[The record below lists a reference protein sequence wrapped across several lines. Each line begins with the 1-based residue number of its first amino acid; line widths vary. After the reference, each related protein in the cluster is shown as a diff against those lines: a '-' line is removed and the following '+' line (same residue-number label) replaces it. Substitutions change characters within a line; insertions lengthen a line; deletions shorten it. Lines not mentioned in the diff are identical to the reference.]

1 MGGATWQLP
10 GFVIGE
16 LLGSGN
22 SSEVWAARI
31 AATGERVALKRV
43 ALTEPDALRVAR
55 TEAALL
61 TALDHP
67 HLVRL
72 HAVIPTPEAA
82 VLVLDLADGGSLAD
96 MLGRRSRLAVGE
108 VVTALAP
115 IGAALAYAHQ
125 RGVLHGDVT
134 PANILFTSI
143 GLPML
148 GDLGVARIVGDSVAV
163 RCTPEYIDP
172 AVARGFVPGPSS
184 DVFMLGAIAMRAL
197 TGSPVWRGTTT
208 AGILADA
215 AAGDL
220 GHLRERLAV
229 LPPPVVAVLEQAL
242 VAEPHLRCTA
252 AEFALDLRHS
262 AVPMP
267 VELSAGRRA
276 VTTPGT
282 GRATAGRVSASS
294 RPPGAHRARARRR
307 LGRRAVPDPDRPAFD
322 RPGPAPATPGHE
334 GALTHRVRASA
345 RPTLP
350 PPPGRFRR
358 FLDRASSAA
367 SVRRSAASVRRSFR
381 LWIIALVVGA
391 IALGGGLLWSS
402 RPSPADAA
410 RRPTD
415 AARLPTDAARLPTDA
430 AGLPTVAPTVAPSVP
445 PQSSNSPSP
454 ADVLRRL
461 DDLREQA
468 FARRDVGLLARV
480 YVPGPLLDEDSV
492 RLRRLVPVGCGLVGA
507 HTEFRDVQASSRSA
521 GRWSIRATARLA
533 PSTLRCTGVVRGH
546 AAGAGP
552 TGLRIELAQVAGQ
565 YRIAAQLAG

>member
-1 MGGATWQLP
+1 MGGAPWQLP
-10 GFVIGE
+10 GFVLGE

-43 ALTEPDALRVAR
+43 ALTEPDALRAAR

-72 HAVIPTPEAA
+72 HALIPTPEAA

-96 MLGRRSRLAVGE
+96 MLARRSRLAVGE

-134 PANILFTSI
+134 PGNVLFTSI

-148 GDLGVARIVGDSVAV
+148 GDLGVARIVGDSGAV

-184 DVFMLGAIAMRAL
+184 DVFMLGAIALRAL
-197 TGSPVWRGTTT
+197 TGSSVWRGTTT

-220 GHLRERLAV
+220 GHLRERLAG

-267 VELSAGRRA
+267 VELSAGRGA
-276 VTTPGT
+276 MPTPGT
-282 GRATAGRVSASS
+282 GRATAGRVLASP
-294 RPPGAHRARARRR
+294 RPPGAHRAMARRR
-307 LGRRAVPDPDRPAFD
+307 LGPRAVPDPDRPAFD

-358 FLDRASSAA
+358 FLDRASSPG
-367 SVRRSAASVRRSFR
+367 SGRRSFR
-381 LWIIALVVGA
+381 LGILALVVGA

-415 AARLPTDAARLPTDA
+415 AGRRPA
-430 AGLPTVAPTVAPSVP
+430 VAPTVAPSVR

-468 FARRDVGLLARV
+468 FARRDVGLLAEV

-507 HTEFRDVQASSRSA
+507 HTEFRNVQASSRSA

-533 PSTLRCTGVVRGH
+533 PSTLRCRGVVRGH
-546 AAGAGP
+546 AADAGP
-552 TGLRIELAQVAGQ
+552 TGLRIELAQVAGE
-565 YRIAAQLAG
+565 YRMAGQVPG

>member
-1 MGGATWQLP
+1 MGGAPWQLP
-10 GFVIGE
+10 GFVVGE

-43 ALTEPDALRVAR
+43 ALTEPDALRAAR

-72 HAVIPTPEAA
+72 HALIPTPDAA

-96 MLGRRSRLAVGE
+96 MLARRSRLAVGE

-134 PANILFTSI
+134 PGNVLFTSI

-148 GDLGVARIVGDSVAV
+148 GDLGVARIVGDSGAV

-184 DVFMLGAIAMRAL
+184 DVFMLGAIALRAL

-220 GHLRERLAV
+220 GHLRERLAG

-276 VTTPGT
+276 MTTPGT
-282 GRATAGRVSASS
+282 GRATAGRVSASP
-294 RPPGAHRARARRR
+294 RPPGAHRAMSRRR
-307 LGRRAVPDPDRPAFD
+307 LGRAAVPDPDRPAFD

-367 SVRRSAASVRRSFR
+367 SGRRSFR
-381 LWIIALVVGA
+381 LGIIALVVGA

-415 AARLPTDAARLPTDA
+415 AGRLPTDGAGQPTDAARLPT
-430 AGLPTVAPTVAPSVP
+430 VAPSIP
-445 PQSSNSPSP
+445 PQSSNSSSP

-468 FARRDVGLLARV
+468 FARRDVALLARV

-507 HTEFRDVQASSRSA
+507 HTEFRNVQASSRSA

-533 PSTLRCTGVVRGH
+533 PSTLRCSGVVRGH

-552 TGLRIELAQVAGQ
+552 TGLRIELARVAGQ
-565 YRIAAQLAG
+565 YRIAGQLPG

>member
-1 MGGATWQLP
+1 MGGAPWQLP
-10 GFVIGE
+10 GFVVGE

-43 ALTEPDALRVAR
+43 ALTEPDALRASR

-72 HAVIPTPEAA
+72 HALIPTPEAA

-96 MLGRRSRLAVGE
+96 MLARRSRLAVGE

-134 PANILFTSI
+134 PGNVLFTSI

-148 GDLGVARIVGDSVAV
+148 GDLGVARIVGDSGAV

-184 DVFMLGAIAMRAL
+184 DVFMLGAIALRAL

-220 GHLRERLAV
+220 GHLRDRLAG
-229 LPPPVVAVLEQAL
+229 LPPPIVAVLEQAL

-276 VTTPGT
+276 MPTPGT
-282 GRATAGRVSASS
+282 GRATAGRVLASP
-294 RPPGAHRARARRR
+294 RPPGAHRATARRR

-367 SVRRSAASVRRSFR
+367 SGRRSFR
-381 LWIIALVVGA
+381 LGIITLVVGA
-391 IALGGGLLWSS
+391 IALGGGLLWCS

-415 AARLPTDAARLPTDA
+415 AVRRPTDAVRRPTDAAGQPTDAARLPT
-430 AGLPTVAPTVAPSVP
+430 VAPSVS
-445 PQSSNSPSP
+445 PQSNNSPSL

-461 DDLREQA
+461 GDLREQA
-468 FARRDVGLLARV
+468 FARRDVGLLAQV

-507 HTEFRDVQASSRSA
+507 HTEFRNVQASSRSA

-533 PSTLRCTGVVRGH
+533 PSTLRCTGVVRGR

-552 TGLRIELAQVAGQ
+552 TGLRIELVQVAGQ
-565 YRIAAQLAG
+565 YRIAGQLPG

>member
-1 MGGATWQLP
+1 MGGASWQLP

-43 ALTEPDALRVAR
+43 ALTEPDALRAAR

-96 MLGRRSRLAVGE
+96 MLARRSRLAVGE

-197 TGSPVWRGTTT
+197 TGSPVWRGTTP

-276 VTTPGT
+276 MTTPGT
-282 GRATAGRVSASS
+282 SRATAGRVSASP
-294 RPPGAHRARARRR
+294 RAPGAHRAMARRR
-307 LGRRAVPDPDRPAFD
+307 LGRRAVPDPDRPPFD
-322 RPGPAPATPGHE
+322 RPGPPPATPGHE

-367 SVRRSAASVRRSFR
+367 SVRRSFR
-381 LWIIALVVGA
+381 LGIIALVVGA
-391 IALGGGLLWSS
+391 IALGGGRLWSS
-402 RPSPADAA
+402 RPSPA
-410 RRPTD
+410 D

-430 AGLPTVAPTVAPSVP
+430 ARRPPDAARQSTVAPSVS

-480 YVPGPLLDEDSV
+480 YGPGPLLDEDSV

-507 HTEFRDVQASSRSA
+507 HTEFRNVQASSRSA

-565 YRIAAQLAG
+565 YRIAGQLPG

>member
-1 MGGATWQLP
+1 MGGAPWQLP
-10 GFVIGE
+10 GFVVGE

-43 ALTEPDALRVAR
+43 ALTEPDALRAAR

-72 HAVIPTPEAA
+72 HALIPTPEAA

-96 MLGRRSRLAVGE
+96 MLARRSRLAVGE

-134 PANILFTSI
+134 PGNVLFTSI

-148 GDLGVARIVGDSVAV
+148 GDLGVARIVGDSGAV

-184 DVFMLGAIAMRAL
+184 DVFMLGAIALRAL

-220 GHLRERLAV
+220 GHLRERLAG

-276 VTTPGT
+276 MTTPGT
-282 GRATAGRVSASS
+282 GRATAGRVSAGF
-294 RPPGAHRARARRR
+294 RPHGAHRAMARRR

-367 SVRRSAASVRRSFR
+367 SGRRSFR
-381 LWIIALVVGA
+381 LGIITLVVGA
-391 IALGGGLLWSS
+391 IALGGGLLWCS

-415 AARLPTDAARLPTDA
+415 AVRRPTDAVRRPTDAAGQPTDAARLPT
-430 AGLPTVAPTVAPSVP
+430 VAPSVS
-445 PQSSNSPSP
+445 PQSNNSPSP

-461 DDLREQA
+461 GDLREQA
-468 FARRDVGLLARV
+468 FARRDVGLLAQV

-507 HTEFRDVQASSRSA
+507 HTEFRNVQASSRSA
-521 GRWSIRATARLA
+521 GRWSIRATARLV
-533 PSTLRCTGVVRGH
+533 PSTLRCTGVVRGR

-552 TGLRIELAQVAGQ
+552 TGLRIELARVAGQ
-565 YRIAAQLAG
+565 YRIAGQLPG

>member
-43 ALTEPDALRVAR
+43 ALTEPDALRAAR

-96 MLGRRSRLAVGE
+96 MLARRSRLAVGE

-125 RGVLHGDVT
+125 HGVLHGDVT
-134 PANILFTSI
+134 PGNVLFTSI

-163 RCTPEYIDP
+163 GCTPEYIDP

-276 VTTPGT
+276 MTTPGT

-294 RPPGAHRARARRR
+294 RPPGAHRAMARRR

-322 RPGPAPATPGHE
+322 RPGPAPRDT
-334 GALTHRVRASA
+334 GARGRANPSGQSVGPADLAAAA
-345 RPTLP
+345 RTLP
-350 PPPGRFRR
+350 PV
-358 FLDRASSAA
+358 S
-367 SVRRSAASVRRSFR
+367 
-381 LWIIALVVGA
+381 
-391 IALGGGLLWSS
+391 
-402 RPSPADAA
+402 
-410 RRPTD
+410 
-415 AARLPTDAARLPTDA
+415 
-430 AGLPTVAPTVAPSVP
+430 
-445 PQSSNSPSP
+445 
-454 ADVLRRL
+454 
-461 DDLREQA
+461 
-468 FARRDVGLLARV
+468 
-480 YVPGPLLDEDSV
+480 
-492 RLRRLVPVGCGLVGA
+492 
-507 HTEFRDVQASSRSA
+507 
-521 GRWSIRATARLA
+521 
-533 PSTLRCTGVVRGH
+533 
-546 AAGAGP
+546 
-552 TGLRIELAQVAGQ
+552 
-565 YRIAAQLAG
+565 

>member
-1 MGGATWQLP
+1 MGGASWRLP
-10 GFVIGE
+10 GFVVGE

-22 SSEVWAARI
+22 SSEVWAACI

-43 ALTEPDALRVAR
+43 ALTEPDALQAAR

-72 HAVIPTPEAA
+72 HALIPGPDAA

-96 MLGRRSRLAVGE
+96 MLARRSRLAVGE

-134 PANILFTSI
+134 PGNVLFTSV

-148 GDLGVARIVGDSVAV
+148 ADLGVARIVGDSAAV
-163 RCTPEYIDP
+163 RCTPEYVDP

-184 DVFMLGAIAMRAL
+184 DVFMLGAVALRAL

-208 AGILADA
+208 AEILADA

-220 GHLRERLAV
+220 GHLPERLAAV
-229 LPPPVVAVLEQAL
+229 PPPVAAVLEQAL

-267 VELSAGRRA
+267 VELGAGRWAGPAPGTRRA
-276 VTTPGT
+276 AT
-282 GRATAGRVSASS
+282 GRALVSP
-294 RPPGAHRARARRR
+294 RPPGAHRAVDRRR
-307 LGRRAVPDPDRPAFD
+307 LGRKAVPDPDRPAFD

-334 GALTHRVRASA
+334 GALTHRVKAPA

-350 PPPGRFRR
+350 PPPGRFRG
-358 FLDRASSAA
+358 FLDRATSA
-367 SVRRSAASVRRSFR
+367 SSVRRSFR
-381 LWIIALVVGA
+381 LGIIALLAGG

-410 RRPTD
+410 RQPTGAARQPTD
-415 AARLPTDAARLPTDA
+415 APGA
-430 AGLPTVAPTVAPSVP
+430 S
-445 PQSSNSPSP
+445 PQSTSSSSP
-454 ADVLRRL
+454 ADVLREL

-468 FARRDVGLLARV
+468 FARRDLRLLARV

-492 RLRRLVPVGCGLVGA
+492 RLRQLVPVGCGLVGA
-507 HTEFRDVQASSRSA
+507 HTEFRDVQASGRSA
-521 GRWSIRATARLA
+521 GRWSVRATVRLA
-533 PSTLRCTGVVRGH
+533 PSTLRCKGVVRGH

-552 TGLRIELAQVAGQ
+552 TGLRIELAQIAGQ
-565 YRIAAQLAG
+565 YRIAGQLSS

>member
-1 MGGATWQLP
+1 MGGAPWQLP
-10 GFVIGE
+10 GFVVGE
-16 LLGSGN
+16 LLGSGI

-43 ALTEPDALRVAR
+43 ALTEPDALRAAR

-72 HAVIPTPEAA
+72 HALIPTPEAA

-96 MLGRRSRLAVGE
+96 MLARRSRLAVGE

-134 PANILFTSI
+134 PGNVLFTSI

-148 GDLGVARIVGDSVAV
+148 GDLGVARIVGDSGAV

-184 DVFMLGAIAMRAL
+184 DVFMLGAIALRAL

-220 GHLRERLAV
+220 GHLRDRLAG
-229 LPPPVVAVLEQAL
+229 LPPPIVAVLEQAL

-276 VTTPGT
+276 MPTPGT
-282 GRATAGRVSASS
+282 GRATAGRVLASP
-294 RPPGAHRARARRR
+294 RPPGAHRATARRR
-307 LGRRAVPDPDRPAFD
+307 LGRRAVPDPDRLAFD

-367 SVRRSAASVRRSFR
+367 SGRRSFR
-381 LWIIALVVGA
+381 LGIITLVVGA
-391 IALGGGLLWSS
+391 IALGGGLLWCS

-415 AARLPTDAARLPTDA
+415 AVRRPTDAVRRPTDAAGQPTDAARLPT
-430 AGLPTVAPTVAPSVP
+430 VAPSVS
-445 PQSSNSPSP
+445 PQSNNSPSP

-461 DDLREQA
+461 GDLREQA

-507 HTEFRDVQASSRSA
+507 HTEFGNVQASSRSA
-521 GRWSIRATARLA
+521 GRLSIRATARLA
-533 PSTLRCTGVVRGH
+533 PSTLRCMGVVRGH

-552 TGLRIELAQVAGQ
+552 TGLRIELAQFAGQ
-565 YRIAAQLAG
+565 YRIAGQLPG

>member
-1 MGGATWQLP
+1 MGGAPWQLP
-10 GFVIGE
+10 GFVVGE

-43 ALTEPDALRVAR
+43 ALTEPDALRAAR

-72 HAVIPTPEAA
+72 HALIPTPEAA

-96 MLGRRSRLAVGE
+96 MLARRSRLAVGE

-134 PANILFTSI
+134 PGNVLFTSI

-148 GDLGVARIVGDSVAV
+148 GDLGVARIVGDSGAV

-184 DVFMLGAIAMRAL
+184 DVFMLGAIALRAL

-242 VAEPHLRCTA
+242 MAEPHLRCTA

-276 VTTPGT
+276 TTTLGT
-282 GRATAGRVSASS
+282 GRTTAGRVLASP
-294 RPPGAHRARARRR
+294 RPPGAHRAMARRR
-307 LGRRAVPDPDRPAFD
+307 SGRRAVLDPDRPAFD
-322 RPGPAPATPGHE
+322 RPGPTPATPGHE
-334 GALTHRVRASA
+334 GALTHRVRPSA

-367 SVRRSAASVRRSFR
+367 SGRRSFR
-381 LWIIALVVGA
+381 LGIIALVVGA

-415 AARLPTDAARLPTDA
+415 AGRLPTDAAGQPTDAARLPT
-430 AGLPTVAPTVAPSVP
+430 VAPSVS

-468 FARRDVGLLARV
+468 FARRDVGLLAQV

-507 HTEFRDVQASSRSA
+507 HTEFRNVQASSRSA

-533 PSTLRCTGVVRGH
+533 PSTLRCSGVVRGH

-552 TGLRIELAQVAGQ
+552 TGLRIELAQVAGP
-565 YRIAAQLAG
+565 YRIAGQLPG

>member
-1 MGGATWQLP
+1 MGGAPWQLP
-10 GFVIGE
+10 GFVVGE

-43 ALTEPDALRVAR
+43 ALTEPDALRAAR

-72 HAVIPTPEAA
+72 HALIPTPEAA

-96 MLGRRSRLAVGE
+96 MLARRSRLAVGE

-134 PANILFTSI
+134 PGNVLFTSI

-148 GDLGVARIVGDSVAV
+148 GDLGVARIVGDSGAV

-184 DVFMLGAIAMRAL
+184 DVFMLGAIALRAL

-276 VTTPGT
+276 MTTPGT
-282 GRATAGRVSASS
+282 GRATAGRVSA
-294 RPPGAHRARARRR
+294 RPQGAHRAMARRR

-350 PPPGRFRR
+350 PPPGRFPQ

-367 SVRRSAASVRRSFR
+367 SGRRSFR
-381 LWIIALVVGA
+381 LGIIALVVGA

-402 RPSPADAA
+402 RPSPADAV
-410 RRPTD
+410 RRPTDAVRRPTDAAGQPTD
-415 AARLPTDAARLPTDA
+415 AARLPT
-430 AGLPTVAPTVAPSVP
+430 VAPSVS
-445 PQSSNSPSP
+445 PQSNNSPSP

-461 DDLREQA
+461 GDLREQA
-468 FARRDVGLLARV
+468 FARRDVGLLAQV

-507 HTEFRDVQASSRSA
+507 HTEFRNVQASSRSA

-533 PSTLRCTGVVRGH
+533 PSTLRCTGVVRGR

-552 TGLRIELAQVAGQ
+552 TGLRIELVQVAGQ
-565 YRIAAQLAG
+565 YRIAGQLPG

>member
-1 MGGATWQLP
+1 MGGAPWQLP

-22 SSEVWAARI
+22 SSEVWAARV

-43 ALTEPDALRVAR
+43 ALTEPDALRAAR

-72 HAVIPTPEAA
+72 HALIPTPDAA

-96 MLGRRSRLAVGE
+96 MLARRSRLGVGE

-134 PANILFTSI
+134 PGNVLFTSI

-184 DVFMLGAIAMRAL
+184 DVFMLGAVAMRAL

-262 AVPMP
+262 AAPMP

-276 VTTPGT
+276 VPGT
-282 GRATAGRVSASS
+282 GRAVAGRVSAGS
-294 RPPGAHRARARRR
+294 RPLGAHRAMARRR
-307 LGRRAVPDPDRPAFD
+307 LGRRAVPDPDRPAFN

-367 SVRRSAASVRRSFR
+367 SVRRSVR
-381 LWIIALVVGA
+381 LGIIALVVGA

-415 AARLPTDAARLPTDA
+415 AGGQPT
-430 AGLPTVAPTVAPSVP
+430 GAPTGAPSVS

-468 FARRDVGLLARV
+468 FARRDVGLLAQV

-507 HTEFRDVQASSRSA
+507 HTEFRNVQASSRSA

-565 YRIAAQLAG
+565 YRIAGQLAG

>member
-1 MGGATWQLP
+1 MGGAPWQLP
-10 GFVIGE
+10 GFVVGE

-22 SSEVWAARI
+22 SSEVWAAGI

-43 ALTEPDALRVAR
+43 ALTEPDALRAAR

-72 HAVIPTPEAA
+72 HALIPTPDAA

-96 MLGRRSRLAVGE
+96 MLARRSRLAVGE

-134 PANILFTSI
+134 PGNVLFTSI

-148 GDLGVARIVGDSVAV
+148 GDLGVARIVGDSGAV

-184 DVFMLGAIAMRAL
+184 DVFMLGAIALRAL

-220 GHLRERLAV
+220 GHLRERLAG

-276 VTTPGT
+276 TTTLGT
-282 GRATAGRVSASS
+282 GRTTAGRVLASP
-294 RPPGAHRARARRR
+294 RPPGAHRAMARRR
-307 LGRRAVPDPDRPAFD
+307 SGRRAVPDPDRPAFD
-322 RPGPAPATPGHE
+322 RPGPTPATPGHE

-367 SVRRSAASVRRSFR
+367 SGRRSFR
-381 LWIIALVVGA
+381 LGIIALVVGA

-415 AARLPTDAARLPTDA
+415 AGRLPTDAAGQPTDAARLPA
-430 AGLPTVAPTVAPSVP
+430 VAPTVAPSVP

-468 FARRDVGLLARV
+468 FARRDVGLLAQV

-507 HTEFRDVQASSRSA
+507 HTEFRNVQASSRAA

-533 PSTLRCTGVVRGH
+533 PSTLRCSGVVRGH

-552 TGLRIELAQVAGQ
+552 TGLRIELAQVAGP
-565 YRIAAQLAG
+565 YRIAGQLPG

>member
-1 MGGATWQLP
+1 MGGAPWQLP
-10 GFVIGE
+10 GFVVGE

-43 ALTEPDALRVAR
+43 ALTEPDALRAAR

-72 HAVIPTPEAA
+72 HALIPTPEAA

-96 MLGRRSRLAVGE
+96 MLARRSRLAVGE

-134 PANILFTSI
+134 PGNVLFTSI

-148 GDLGVARIVGDSVAV
+148 GDLGVARIVGDSGAV

-184 DVFMLGAIAMRAL
+184 DVFMLGAIALRAL

-220 GHLRERLAV
+220 GHLRERLAG

-276 VTTPGT
+276 TTTLGT
-282 GRATAGRVSASS
+282 GRTTAGRVLASP
-294 RPPGAHRARARRR
+294 RPPGAHRAMARRR
-307 LGRRAVPDPDRPAFD
+307 SGRRAVPDPDRPAFD
-322 RPGPAPATPGHE
+322 RPGPTPATPGHE

-367 SVRRSAASVRRSFR
+367 SGRRSFR
-381 LWIIALVVGA
+381 LGIIALVVGA

-415 AARLPTDAARLPTDA
+415 AGRLPTDA
-430 AGLPTVAPTVAPSVP
+430 AGQPTDAARLPTVAPTVAPSVP

-468 FARRDVGLLARV
+468 FARRDVGLLAQV

-507 HTEFRDVQASSRSA
+507 HTEFRNVQASSRSA

-533 PSTLRCTGVVRGH
+533 PSTLRCTGVVRGR

-552 TGLRIELAQVAGQ
+552 TGLRIELVQVAGQ
-565 YRIAAQLAG
+565 YRIAGQLPG

>member
-1 MGGATWQLP
+1 MGGAPWQLP
-10 GFVIGE
+10 GFVVGE

-22 SSEVWAARI
+22 SSEVWAAGI

-43 ALTEPDALRVAR
+43 ALTEPDALRAAR

-72 HAVIPTPEAA
+72 HALIPTPEAA

-96 MLGRRSRLAVGE
+96 MLARRSRLGVGE

-115 IGAALAYAHQ
+115 IGAALAYAHH

-134 PANILFTSI
+134 PGNVLFTSI

-148 GDLGVARIVGDSVAV
+148 GDLGVARIVGDSGAV

-184 DVFMLGAIAMRAL
+184 DVFMLGAIALRAL

-220 GHLRERLAV
+220 GHLRDRLAG
-229 LPPPVVAVLEQAL
+229 LPPPIVAVLEQAL

-276 VTTPGT
+276 MTSPGT

-294 RPPGAHRARARRR
+294 RPQGAHRAMARRR

-367 SVRRSAASVRRSFR
+367 SGRRSFR
-381 LWIIALVVGA
+381 LGIIALVVGA

-415 AARLPTDAARLPTDA
+415 AGRLPTDAAGQPTDAARLPA
-430 AGLPTVAPTVAPSVP
+430 VAPTVAPSVSS
-445 PQSSNSPSP
+445 QSSNSPSP

-468 FARRDVGLLARV
+468 FARRDVGLLAQV

-507 HTEFRDVQASSRSA
+507 HTEFRNVQASSRAA

-533 PSTLRCTGVVRGH
+533 PSTLRCSGVVRGH

-552 TGLRIELAQVAGQ
+552 TGLRIELAQVAGP
-565 YRIAAQLAG
+565 YRIAGQLPG

>member
-1 MGGATWQLP
+1 MGGAPWQLP
-10 GFVIGE
+10 GFVVGE

-22 SSEVWAARI
+22 SGEVWAARI

-43 ALTEPDALRVAR
+43 ALTEPDALRAAR

-61 TALDHP
+61 TSLDHP

-72 HAVIPTPEAA
+72 HALIPTPEAA

-96 MLGRRSRLAVGE
+96 MLARRSRLAVGE

-134 PANILFTSI
+134 PGNVLFTAI

-148 GDLGVARIVGDSVAV
+148 GDLGVARVVGDSGAV

-184 DVFMLGAIAMRAL
+184 DVFMLGAIALRAL

-220 GHLRERLAV
+220 GHLRERLAG

-276 VTTPGT
+276 MPTPGT
-282 GRATAGRVSASS
+282 GRATAGRVLASP
-294 RPPGAHRARARRR
+294 RPPGAHRAMARRR

-358 FLDRASSAA
+358 FLDRALSAA
-367 SVRRSAASVRRSFR
+367 SGRRSFR
-381 LWIIALVVGA
+381 LGIIALVVGA

-415 AARLPTDAARLPTDA
+415 AARLPT
-430 AGLPTVAPTVAPSVP
+430 VAPTAAPSVP

-468 FARRDVGLLARV
+468 FARRDAGLLARV
-480 YVPGPLLDEDSV
+480 YVPGALLDEDSV

-507 HTEFRDVQASSRSA
+507 HTEFRNVQTSSRSA

-533 PSTLRCTGVVRGH
+533 PSTLRCSGVVRGQ

-552 TGLRIELAQVAGQ
+552 TGLRIELARIAGQ
-565 YRIAAQLAG
+565 YRIAGQLPG

>member
-1 MGGATWQLP
+1 MSSAPWRLP
-10 GFVIGE
+10 GFVVGE

-22 SSEVWAARI
+22 SSDVWAARI

-43 ALTEPDALRVAR
+43 ALTELDALRAAQ
-55 TEAALL
+55 TEAVLL

-67 HLVRL
+67 HLIRL
-72 HAVIPTPEAA
+72 HALIPTPDAA
-82 VLVLDLADGGSLAD
+82 ILVLDLADGGSLAD
-96 MLGRRSRLAVGE
+96 MLARRSRLAVGE

-148 GDLGVARIVGDSVAV
+148 ADLGVARIIGDSAGV
-163 RCTPEYIDP
+163 RCTPECVDP

-184 DVFMLGAIAMRAL
+184 DVFMLGAVALRAL

-208 AGILADA
+208 AEILADA
-215 AAGDL
+215 AAGEL
-220 GHLRERLAV
+220 GHLPERLAA
-229 LPPPVVAVLEQAL
+229 LPPSVVAVLEQAL
-242 VAEPHLRCTA
+242 VAEPDLRCTA

-276 VTTPGT
+276 VATPGT
-282 GRATAGRVSASS
+282 DRAAADRVSASA
-294 RPPGAHRARARRR
+294 RPPGAHRAMGRRR
-307 LGRRAVPDPDRPAFD
+307 LGRTAVPHPDRPPFD

-334 GALTHRVRASA
+334 GALTHRVKATA

-350 PPPGRFRR
+350 PPPGRLRR
-358 FLDRASSAA
+358 FLDRASSTP
-367 SVRRSAASVRRSFR
+367 SSTPSVRRSFR
-381 LWIIALVVGA
+381 QGVVVLVVGA
-391 IALGGGLLWSS
+391 IALGGVLLWSN
-402 RPSPADAA
+402 RPGPADAA
-410 RRPTD
+410 RQRRD
-415 AARLPTDAARLPTDA
+415 GAAQ
-430 AGLPTVAPTVAPSVP
+430 PTVAARRPTVAPSAAPRVL
-445 PQSSNSPSP
+445 PQPSNSPSP
-454 ADVLRRL
+454 AEILRRL
-461 DDLREQA
+461 DNLREQA

-480 YVPGPLLDEDSV
+480 YVPGPLLNEDSV

-507 HTEFRDVQASSRSA
+507 HTEFRNVQASDQA
-521 GRWSIRATARLA
+521 TGRWSIRTTAELA
-533 PSTLRCTGVVRGH
+533 PSTLHCNGVVRGH

-552 TGLRIELAQVAGQ
+552 TGLRIDLAQVAGQ
-565 YRIAAQLAG
+565 YRIAGQLPA

>member
-1 MGGATWQLP
+1 MGGAPWQLP
-10 GFVIGE
+10 GFVVGE

-22 SSEVWAARI
+22 SSEVWAAGI

-43 ALTEPDALRVAR
+43 ALTEPDALRAAR

-72 HAVIPTPEAA
+72 HALIPTPDAA

-96 MLGRRSRLAVGE
+96 MLARRSRLAVGE

-134 PANILFTSI
+134 PGNVLFTSI

-148 GDLGVARIVGDSVAV
+148 GDLGVARIVGDSGAV

-184 DVFMLGAIAMRAL
+184 DVFMLGAIALRAL

-220 GHLRERLAV
+220 GHLRERLAG

-276 VTTPGT
+276 TTTLGT
-282 GRATAGRVSASS
+282 GRTTAGRVLASP
-294 RPPGAHRARARRR
+294 RPPGAHRAMARRR
-307 LGRRAVPDPDRPAFD
+307 SGRRAVPDPDRPAFD
-322 RPGPAPATPGHE
+322 RPGPTPATPGHE

-367 SVRRSAASVRRSFR
+367 SGRRSFR
-381 LWIIALVVGA
+381 LGIIALVVGA

-415 AARLPTDAARLPTDA
+415 AGRLPTDA
-430 AGLPTVAPTVAPSVP
+430 AGQPTDAARLPTVAPTVAPSVP

-468 FARRDVGLLARV
+468 FARRDVGLLAQV

-507 HTEFRDVQASSRSA
+507 HTEFRNVQASSRAA

-533 PSTLRCTGVVRGH
+533 PSTLRCSGVVRGH

-552 TGLRIELAQVAGQ
+552 TGLRIELAQVAGP
-565 YRIAAQLAG
+565 YRIAGQLPG

>member
-1 MGGATWQLP
+1 MGGAPWQLP
-10 GFVIGE
+10 GFVVGE
-16 LLGSGN
+16 LLGSGS

-43 ALTEPDALRVAR
+43 ALTEPDALRAAR

-72 HAVIPTPEAA
+72 HALIPTPEAA

-96 MLGRRSRLAVGE
+96 MLARRSRLAVGE

-134 PANILFTSI
+134 PGNVLFTSI

-172 AVARGFVPGPSS
+172 AVARGFVAGPSS

-220 GHLRERLAV
+220 GHLRERFAG

-267 VELSAGRRA
+267 VELSAGRGA
-276 VTTPGT
+276 MTAPGT
-282 GRATAGRVSASS
+282 GRATAGRVSDSP
-294 RPPGAHRARARRR
+294 RPPGAHRAMARRR
-307 LGRRAVPDPDRPAFD
+307 LGRRAVPDPDQPAFD
-322 RPGPAPATPGHE
+322 RPGPAPATSGHE
-334 GALTHRVRASA
+334 GALTYRVRASA

-358 FLDRASSAA
+358 FLDRASST
-367 SVRRSAASVRRSFR
+367 ASVRRSFR
-381 LWIIALVVGA
+381 LGLIALVVGA

-415 AARLPTDAARLPTDA
+415 AARLPSGCCPPAYGRCPPARGRPDSRPECLAAIEQLALAGRCLAPAGRPSRASLCPPRRGATHPGVRSRALVGRGFGPATTARTRRMWVGGRSHGVPQRAGVKAVGWTVEYPGDGAARAVDLALRWRRPWSRGRCRTD
-430 AGLPTVAPTVAPSVP
+430 
-445 PQSSNSPSP
+445 
-454 ADVLRRL
+454 R
-461 DDLREQA
+461 
-468 FARRDVGLLARV
+468 
-480 YVPGPLLDEDSV
+480 
-492 RLRRLVPVGCGLVGA
+492 
-507 HTEFRDVQASSRSA
+507 
-521 GRWSIRATARLA
+521 TA
-533 PSTLRCTGVVRGH
+533 
-546 AAGAGP
+546 
-552 TGLRIELAQVAGQ
+552 
-565 YRIAAQLAG
+565 Y

>member
-1 MGGATWQLP
+1 MGGARWRLP

-22 SSEVWAARI
+22 SGEVWAARI

-43 ALTEPDALRVAR
+43 ALTEPDALRGAR

-72 HAVIPTPEAA
+72 HALIPTPDAA

-96 MLGRRSRLAVGE
+96 LLARRGRLAVGE
-108 VVTALAP
+108 MVTALAP

-125 RGVLHGDVT
+125 HGVLHGDVT
-134 PANILFTSI
+134 PGNVLFTAI

-148 GDLGVARIVGDSVAV
+148 ADLGVGRIVGDSVAV

-172 AVARGFVPGPSS
+172 AVARGCAPGPSS
-184 DVFMLGAIAMRAL
+184 DVFMLGAVAMRAL

-208 AGILADA
+208 AEILADA

-220 GHLRERLAV
+220 GHLATRFAV
-229 LPPPVVAVLEQAL
+229 LPPPVAAVLEQAV

-252 AEFALDLRHS
+252 AELALDLRHS

-267 VELSAGRRA
+267 VELRAGRRPERS
-276 VTTPGT
+276 PGV
-282 GRATAGRVSASS
+282 GRDDAGRVLASP
-294 RPPGAHRARARRR
+294 REPGAHRAVARRR
-307 LGRRAVPDPDRPAFD
+307 FGRTAVTDPGRPAFD
-322 RPGPAPATPGHE
+322 RPGPAPATPGRE
-334 GALTHRVRASA
+334 GALTHRVRAPA

-350 PPPGRFRR
+350 PPPGRLRR
-358 FLDRASSAA
+358 LLGRASPAP
-367 SVRRSAASVRRSFR
+367 SVRRS
-381 LWIIALVVGA
+381 LCLVVTILVMGG
-391 IALGGGLLWSS
+391 IALGGGLLWSG

-410 RRPTD
+410 RQPTF
-415 AARLPTDAARLPTDA
+415 A
-430 AGLPTVAPTVAPSVP
+430 APSAP
-445 PQSSNSPSP
+445 NASTLSGSSSP

-468 FARRDVGLLARV
+468 FARRDVRLLAQV
-480 YVPGPLLDEDSV
+480 YVPGRLLDEDGAL
-492 RLRRLVPVGCGLVGA
+492 LRRLVPVGCGLVGA
-507 HTEFRDVQASSRSA
+507 HTEFRNVQGSVPAA
-521 GRWSIRATARLA
+521 GRWSVRATAQLA
-533 PSTLRCTGVVRGH
+533 PSTLRCNGVANGH

-552 TGLRIELAQVAGQ
+552 TGLRIELARVRGQ
-565 YRIAAQLAG
+565 YRIAGQLPG

>member
-1 MGGATWQLP
+1 MGGAPWQLP
-10 GFVIGE
+10 GFVVGE

-43 ALTEPDALRVAR
+43 ALTEPDALRAAR

-72 HAVIPTPEAA
+72 HALIPTPDAA

-96 MLGRRSRLAVGE
+96 MLARRSRLAVGE

-134 PANILFTSI
+134 PGNVLFTSI

-148 GDLGVARIVGDSVAV
+148 GDLGVARIVGDSGAV

-184 DVFMLGAIAMRAL
+184 DIFMLGAIALRAL

-220 GHLRERLAV
+220 GHLRERLAG

-242 VAEPHLRCTA
+242 AAEPHLRCTA

-276 VTTPGT
+276 TTTLGT
-282 GRATAGRVSASS
+282 GRTTAGRVLASP
-294 RPPGAHRARARRR
+294 RPPGAHRAMARRR
-307 LGRRAVPDPDRPAFD
+307 SGRRAVPDPDRPAFD
-322 RPGPAPATPGHE
+322 RPGPTPATPGHE

-367 SVRRSAASVRRSFR
+367 SGRRSFR
-381 LWIIALVVGA
+381 LGIIALVVGA

-415 AARLPTDAARLPTDA
+415 AGRLPTDA
-430 AGLPTVAPTVAPSVP
+430 AGQPTDAARLPTVAPTVAPSVP
-445 PQSSNSPSP
+445 PQSSDSPSP

-468 FARRDVGLLARV
+468 FARRDVGLLAQV

-507 HTEFRDVQASSRSA
+507 HTEFRNVQASSRAA

-533 PSTLRCTGVVRGH
+533 PSTLRCSGVVRGH

-552 TGLRIELAQVAGQ
+552 TGLRIELAQVAAP
-565 YRIAAQLAG
+565 YRIAGQLPG

>member
-1 MGGATWQLP
+1 MGGAPWQLP
-10 GFVIGE
+10 GFVVGE
-16 LLGSGN
+16 LLGSGS

-43 ALTEPDALRVAR
+43 ALTEPDALRAAR

-72 HAVIPTPEAA
+72 HALIPTPEAA

-96 MLGRRSRLAVGE
+96 MLARRSRLAVGE

-134 PANILFTSI
+134 PGNVLFTSI

-220 GHLRERLAV
+220 GHLRERFAG

-267 VELSAGRRA
+267 VELSAGRGA
-276 VTTPGT
+276 MTAPGT
-282 GRATAGRVSASS
+282 GRATAGRVSDSP
-294 RPPGAHRARARRR
+294 RPPGAHRAMARRR
-307 LGRRAVPDPDRPAFD
+307 LGRRAVPNPDQPAFD

-358 FLDRASSAA
+358 FLDRASST
-367 SVRRSAASVRRSFR
+367 ASVRRSFR
-381 LWIIALVVGA
+381 LGLIALVVGA

-415 AARLPTDAARLPTDA
+415 AARLPTDAAGQPTDA
-430 AGLPTVAPTVAPSVP
+430 ARRPTVAPTVAPSVS
-445 PQSSNSPSP
+445 PQLSNSPSP

-468 FARRDVGLLARV
+468 FARRDVGLLTRV

-507 HTEFRDVQASSRSA
+507 HTEFRNVQASRRSA

-533 PSTLRCTGVVRGH
+533 PSTLRCAGVVRGH

-552 TGLRIELAQVAGQ
+552 TGLRIELAQIAGQ
-565 YRIAAQLAG
+565 YRIAGQLPG

>member
-1 MGGATWQLP
+1 MGGAPWQLP
-10 GFVIGE
+10 GFVVGE

-43 ALTEPDALRVAR
+43 ALTEPDALRAAR

-72 HAVIPTPEAA
+72 HALIPTPEAA

-96 MLGRRSRLAVGE
+96 MLARRSRLAVGE

-134 PANILFTSI
+134 PGNVLFTSI

-184 DVFMLGAIAMRAL
+184 DVFMLGAIALRAL

-220 GHLRERLAV
+220 GHLRERLAG

-267 VELSAGRRA
+267 VELSAGRRGM
-276 VTTPGT
+276 TTPGT
-282 GRATAGRVSASS
+282 GRATAGRVSASP
-294 RPPGAHRARARRR
+294 RPPGAHRAMARRR
-307 LGRRAVPDPDRPAFD
+307 SGRRAVPDPDRPAFD
-322 RPGPAPATPGHE
+322 RPGPTPATPGHE

-367 SVRRSAASVRRSFR
+367 SGRRSFR
-381 LWIIALVVGA
+381 LGIIALVVGA

-415 AARLPTDAARLPTDA
+415 AAGQPTDAARLPA
-430 AGLPTVAPTVAPSVP
+430 VAPTVAPSVP
-445 PQSSNSPSP
+445 PQSSDSPSP

-461 DDLREQA
+461 DDLREHA
-468 FARRDVGLLARV
+468 FARRDVGLLAQV

-507 HTEFRDVQASSRSA
+507 HTEFRNVQASSRAA

-533 PSTLRCTGVVRGH
+533 PSALRCSGVVRGH

-552 TGLRIELAQVAGQ
+552 TGLRIELAQVASQ
-565 YRIAAQLAG
+565 YRIAGQLPG

>member
-1 MGGATWQLP
+1 MGGAPWQLP
-10 GFVIGE
+10 GFVVGE

-43 ALTEPDALRVAR
+43 ALTEPDALRAAR

-72 HAVIPTPEAA
+72 HALIPTPEAA

-96 MLGRRSRLAVGE
+96 MLARRSRLAVGE

-134 PANILFTSI
+134 PGNVLFTSI

-148 GDLGVARIVGDSVAV
+148 GDLGVARIVGDSGAV

-184 DVFMLGAIAMRAL
+184 DVFMLGAIALRAL

-276 VTTPGT
+276 MTTPGT
-282 GRATAGRVSASS
+282 GRATAGRVSAGS
-294 RPPGAHRARARRR
+294 RPQGAHRAMARRR

-350 PPPGRFRR
+350 PPPGRFPQ

-367 SVRRSAASVRRSFR
+367 SGRRSFR
-381 LWIIALVVGA
+381 LGIIALVVGA

-402 RPSPADAA
+402 RPSPADAV
-410 RRPTD
+410 RRPTDAVRRPTDAAGQPTD
-415 AARLPTDAARLPTDA
+415 AARLPT
-430 AGLPTVAPTVAPSVP
+430 VAPSVS
-445 PQSSNSPSP
+445 PQSNNSPSP

-461 DDLREQA
+461 GDLREQA
-468 FARRDVGLLARV
+468 FARRDVGLLAQV

-507 HTEFRDVQASSRSA
+507 HTEFRNVQASSRSA

-533 PSTLRCTGVVRGH
+533 PSTLRCTGVVRGR

-552 TGLRIELAQVAGQ
+552 TGLRIELVQVAGQ
-565 YRIAAQLAG
+565 YRIAGQLPG

>member
-1 MGGATWQLP
+1 MGGAPWQLP

-43 ALTEPDALRVAR
+43 ALTEPDALRAAR

-72 HAVIPTPEAA
+72 HALIPTPDAA

-96 MLGRRSRLAVGE
+96 MLARRSRLGVGE

-134 PANILFTSI
+134 PGNVLFTSI

-220 GHLRERLAV
+220 GHVRERLAV
-229 LPPPVVAVLEQAL
+229 LPPPVVAILEQAL

-262 AVPMP
+262 AAPMP

-276 VTTPGT
+276 VPGT
-282 GRATAGRVSASS
+282 GRAVAGRVSAGS
-294 RPPGAHRARARRR
+294 RPPGAHRAMARRR

-322 RPGPAPATPGHE
+322 RPGQAPATPGHE

-358 FLDRASSAA
+358 FLDRASSGA
-367 SVRRSAASVRRSFR
+367 SVRRSVR
-381 LWIIALVVGA
+381 LGIIALVVGA

-415 AARLPTDAARLPTDA
+415 AGGQPTDA
-430 AGLPTVAPTVAPSVP
+430 AGLPTGAPTVAPSVS
-445 PQSSNSPSP
+445 PQSSDSPSP
-454 ADVLRRL
+454 ADILRRL

-468 FARRDVGLLARV
+468 FARRDVGLLAQV
-480 YVPGPLLDEDSV
+480 YVPGLLLDEDSA

-507 HTEFRDVQASSRSA
+507 HTGFRNVQASSRSA

-565 YRIAAQLAG
+565 YRIAGQFPG

>member
-1 MGGATWQLP
+1 M
-10 GFVIGE
+10 
-16 LLGSGN
+16 
-22 SSEVWAARI
+22 
-31 AATGERVALKRV
+31 
-43 ALTEPDALRVAR
+43 
-55 TEAALL
+55 
-61 TALDHP
+61 
-67 HLVRL
+67 
-72 HAVIPTPEAA
+72 
-82 VLVLDLADGGSLAD
+82 
-96 MLGRRSRLAVGE
+96 
-108 VVTALAP
+108 
-115 IGAALAYAHQ
+115 
-125 RGVLHGDVT
+125 
-134 PANILFTSI
+134 FTSI

-148 GDLGVARIVGDSVAV
+148 GDLGVARIVGDSGAV

-184 DVFMLGAIAMRAL
+184 DVFMLGAIALRAL

-220 GHLRERLAV
+220 GHLRERLAG

-276 VTTPGT
+276 TTTLGT
-282 GRATAGRVSASS
+282 GRTTAGRVLASP
-294 RPPGAHRARARRR
+294 RPPGAHRAMARRR
-307 LGRRAVPDPDRPAFD
+307 SGRRAVPDPDRPAFD
-322 RPGPAPATPGHE
+322 RPGPTPATPGHE

-367 SVRRSAASVRRSFR
+367 SGRRSFR
-381 LWIIALVVGA
+381 LGIIALVVGA
-391 IALGGGLLWSS
+391 IALGGGLLWCS
-402 RPSPADAA
+402 RPSPADAG
-410 RRPTD
+410 RRPTDAVRRPTDAVRRPTDAAGQPTD
-415 AARLPTDAARLPTDA
+415 AARLPA
-430 AGLPTVAPTVAPSVP
+430 VAPTVAPSVP
-445 PQSSNSPSP
+445 PQSSDSPSP

-468 FARRDVGLLARV
+468 FARRDVGLLAQV

-507 HTEFRDVQASSRSA
+507 HTEFRNVQASSRSA

-533 PSTLRCTGVVRGH
+533 PSTLRCSGVVRGH

-552 TGLRIELAQVAGQ
+552 TGLRIELAQVAGP
-565 YRIAAQLAG
+565 YRIAGQLPG